1 MDDQFDWNKN
11 FEEWSK
17 GKKEAS
23 EIVKIMQSIHLLMDG
38 CTANLTNDQLNVIKK
53 QMDATIKQCVFWKK
67 QNNRKR
73 FIYDL
78 REFGI
83 WLADFITEAEEKF
96 WENENN
102 P

>member
-17 GKKEAS
+17 GKKEPT

-38 CTANLTNDQLNVIKK
+38 CTANLTHSQLKVIKK
-53 QMDATIKQCVFWKK
+53 RMDTTIKQCVFWKK
-67 QNNRKR
+67 QDNTKR

-83 WLADFITEAEEKF
+83 WLADFISEAENKF

-102 P
+102 S